1 MPPKQPLSKKQKD
14 AKQKQSLEDQTFGLK
29 NKNKSA
35 KVQQFVKQVQT
46 SAKNNSI
53 DKNAE
58 KLKAQ
63 KADKKLAKQLEE
75 EEMRLLLNDGI
86 QDQFGKNKK
95 EQAKKAEALGI
106 AKAEDGIEE
115 LIEER
120 FGDSDTDSDSDYDE
134 YDGSNYYTEQEI
146 VATEIFREKTAE
158 DIIEE
163 QRATFLGELSIPTFP
178 PANMQYVILS
188 NNLIYIFV
196 CIIYNYC
203 TL

>member
-1 MPPKQPLSKKQKD
+1 MPPKQPLSKKQKE

-35 KVQQFVKQVQT
+35 KVQQFVKQVQL
-46 SAKNNSI
+46 SAKNNSV

-75 EEMRLLLNDGI
+75 EEMRLLFAEGI
-86 QDQFGKNKK
+86 QGQFGKNKK
-95 EQAKKAEALGI
+95 EQAKKAEALGV
-106 AKAEDGIEE
+106 AKAEDGIEQ

-120 FGDSDTDSDSDYDE
+120 FGDSDTDSDSDYDD
-134 YDGSNYYTEQEI
+134 YDGANYYTEQEI

-163 QRATFLGELSIPTFP
+163 QRAKFLGEYCMTYFSYIHIMFVLVYEICISLLFVIPT
-178 PANMQYVILS
+178 
-188 NNLIYIFV
+188 
-196 CIIYNYC
+196 
-203 TL
+203 